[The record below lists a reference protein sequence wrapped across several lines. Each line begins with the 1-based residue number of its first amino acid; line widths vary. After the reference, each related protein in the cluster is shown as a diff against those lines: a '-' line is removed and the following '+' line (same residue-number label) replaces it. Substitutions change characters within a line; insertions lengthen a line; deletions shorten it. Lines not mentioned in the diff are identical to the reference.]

1 MVVYLVAV
9 IVPNKALAI
18 DLKIAVASNFRMVL
32 EDIVKRFHDRYPD
45 INIVVISG
53 SSGKLYAQIKY
64 GAPFD
69 VFLSADQDKV
79 NRLIEDGLAISDS
92 QITYALGSLILW
104 SASPELVDNH
114 GHVLLENNFN
124 KLALANSKLAPYG
137 FAAEQVLQHM
147 GLGERTRSKW
157 VKAENIAQAYQYI
170 ETGNASIGFIA
181 QAQVWQ
187 NGTLSKGSMWKIP
200 DDFYSLI
207 KQDAVI
213 LKRTKYK
220 DSARLLI
227 DFLQRTSIRKL
238 IEDSGYQF
246 FREDN

>member
-79 NRLIEDGLAISDS
+79 NRLIEDGLAFSNS
-92 QITYALGSLILW
+92 HITYALGSLILW
-104 SASPELVDNH
+104 SVLPGQVDNH

-124 KLALANSKLAPYG
+124 KIALANSKLAPYG
-137 FAAEQVLQHM
+137 LAAEQVLQHF
-147 GLGERTRSKW
+147 GLDEITRSRW
-157 VKAENIAQAYQYI
+157 VQGENIAQTYQFI
-170 ETGNASIGFIA
+170 ETGNADIGFIA
-181 QAQVWQ
+181 QAQIWQ
-187 NGTLSKGSMWKIP
+187 NGALSKGSMWKVP
-200 DDFYSLI
+200 DEFYSPI
-207 KQDAVI
+207 QQDAVI
-213 LKRTKYK
+213 LKRTKYE

-227 DFLQRTSIRKL
+227 EFLQTSSIRTL